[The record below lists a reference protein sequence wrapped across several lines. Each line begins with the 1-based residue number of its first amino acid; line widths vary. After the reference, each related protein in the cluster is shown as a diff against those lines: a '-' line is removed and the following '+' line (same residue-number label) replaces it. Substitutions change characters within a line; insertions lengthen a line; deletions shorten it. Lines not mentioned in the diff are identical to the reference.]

1 MVMRRGDVFW
11 ADLGEAMGSE
21 PGYLR
26 PVLVVQ
32 ADAYTASRLATT
44 IVLSLTGNTE
54 LRKAPGCVL
63 LTRRESGLP
72 EDSVA
77 NATQLRTI
85 DKGRLGTHVGQLDDA
100 TRLLIARAPQQV
112 LAL

>member
-1 MVMRRGDVFW
+1 MVMHRGDVFW
-11 ADLGEAMGSE
+11 ADLGEPMGSE

-32 ADAYTASRLATT
+32 ADAFTASRLATT
-44 IVLSLTGNTE
+44 SNTE

-63 LTRRESGLP
+63 LTKQESGLP
-72 EDSVA
+72 KDSVA

-100 TRLLIARAPQQV
+100 TMLLIDRALQQV